1 MKSRYSGL
9 TAAVLMAISLAVAP
23 GAAAADVQSQRERAE
38 EFARQ
43 GIERFMQ
50 ALDLL
55 MESIPQ
61 YELPIV
67 NENGDII
74 IRRRRGV
81 DPEES
86 TPEPGAPEIDS
97 TDT

>member
-1 MKSRYSGL
+1 MVGRYGGL
-9 TAAVLMAISLAVAP
+9 LAAVLIAINLAGSP
-23 GAAAADVQSQRERAE
+23 GAGAAEEPSQRERAE

-43 GIERFMQ
+43 GIERLMQ

-61 YELPIV
+61 YEMPFV
-67 NENGDII
+67 NKNGDII
-74 IRRRRGV
+74 IRRRHG
-81 DPEES
+81 PGLEES
-86 TPEPGAPEIDS
+86 TPETNAPEIDS